1 MRTVA
6 VLFDL
11 RVVRRLQAAQI
22 VESIKGRRLGTS
34 RACDDVVDMR
44 RAPAAAL
51 HRAASGV
58 AP

>member
-1 MRTVA
+1 VA